1 MGRLGGERRMNGDM
15 KHSRKIID
23 LLTEAS
29 RNPFSVCGSSV
40 YGSYEP
46 GAIKPDEKSDID
58 GLTLIERSSD
68 LECLAGLVTPLS
80 LGKELF
86 DNGNVDIL
94 AVRGDYEG
102 RKILVHCIRRDSY
115 LRMAKGSMDFI
126 LVHKPLRGK
135 NIRSFYEYT
144 DYGFSDELK
153 RHSRIT
159 PLQEGHLIVYPCQS
173 NKFYLSVFQD
183 QICTQSEFKDDSTLE
198 EGRLITTE
206 LLVRAARADH
216 ADPLSVFR
224 ARSGYWSSKFREEM
238 RRRVE
243 VSK

>member
-1 MGRLGGERRMNGDM
+1 MNGDM
-15 KHSRKIID
+15 EHSRKIID

-29 RNPFSVCGSSV
+29 SNPFAVCGSSV
-40 YGSYEP
+40 YGSYDP

-68 LECLAGLVTPLS
+68 LECLADLVSPLP

-94 AVRGDYEG
+94 AVRGNYEG
-102 RKILVHCIRRDSY
+102 RKILVHCIRRDTY

-144 DYGFSDELK
+144 DYGFFDELK

-159 PLQEGHLIVYPCQS
+159 PLQEGHLIVYPTQS
-173 NKFYLSVFQD
+173 DKFYLTVFQD
-183 QICTQSEFKDDSTLE
+183 QICTQIEFKDDSTLE

-206 LLVRAARADH
+206 LLVRAAHAAD
-216 ADPLSVFR
+216 ADPLSMFR
-224 ARSGYWSSKFREEM
+224 ARSGYWSSEFQKEM